1 MRLCQP
7 TLKQGHAGSIINLFL
22 SGFFWL
28 GAGLSQANVVSNK
41 CVALTYLEQKVNIK
55 IWKPGEKTISEKETY
70 FSVNKTTDWR
80 SRNVN
85 YSVDVVNYLV
95 NYSVGATC

>member
-1 MRLCQP
+1 M
-7 TLKQGHAGSIINLFL
+7 
-22 SGFFWL
+22 
-28 GAGLSQANVVSNK
+28 
-41 CVALTYLEQKVNIK
+41 NIK